1 MLFQLIIIILSFISI
16 IIGYFYLFWGWIILA
31 FPFFFLII
39 MLLAH
44 KRQKCNYIQELSPK
58 ANEMFNKYWYFY
70 TMPFASRDLSSSAS
84 TLVLSGI
91 ILVIIGLF
99 NDFWWGIAIGL
110 VNYMV
115 MVYVSRE
122 FNPTCVPMDYDEE
135 SAHNEITIYFS
146 KKQMEIINKNRR
158 MDENRGEFH

>member
-1 MLFQLIIIILSFISI
+1 MFQLIIIILSLISI

-31 FPFFFLII
+31 FPFLFLIL
-39 MLLAH
+39 MLLAG
-44 KRQKCNYIQELSPK
+44 KRQRCSYIQELSPK
-58 ANEMFNKYWYFY
+58 ANEMLNKHFTFY
-70 TMPFASRDLSSSAS
+70 NTPFASRDLSSSAS

-110 VNYMV
+110 GNYIV
-115 MVYVSRE
+115 MGYVSRE

-135 SAHNEITIYFS
+135 SAHNEITIYLS